1 MLCLPS
7 TGLRGPA
14 WDAELII
21 VGLTRCTCSDLFL
34 LVAPKGG
41 TQWEAEVQDVYL
53 GNPMKG
59 KRRGRIGKKKKSNR
73 DAPHPAWKDAHPG
86 VIPNPHCFG

>member
-7 TGLRGPA
+7 TGLKGPA

-21 VGLTRCTCSDLFL
+21 VELTKSTSSDLFL
-34 LVAPKGG
+34 LVTPKGG

-59 KRRGRIGKKKKSNR
+59 KGGAGLGGRKSQIMM
-73 DAPHPAWKDAHPG
+73 HHIQPG
-86 VIPNPHCFG
+86 RKHAQE

>member
-21 VGLTRCTCSDLFL
+21 VGLSRCTCSDLFL

-59 KRRGRIGKKKKSNR
+59 KRGGRIGKKEKSNC

-86 VIPNPHCFG
+86 VIPNPRCFG

>member
-7 TGLRGPA
+7 TGLKGPA

-21 VGLTRCTCSDLFL
+21 VGLTRSTSSDLFL
-34 LVAPKGG
+34 LVTPKGG

-59 KRRGRIGKKKKSNR
+59 KRGGVQDWEEGKVKS
-73 DAPHPAWKDAHPG
+73 
-86 VIPNPHCFG
+86 

>member
-21 VGLTRCTCSDLFL
+21 IVGLSRCTCSDLFL

-59 KRRGRIGKKKKSNR
+59 NRGAGLGRRKSQIVMHHIQPGRT
-73 DAPHPAWKDAHPG
+73 HTQE
-86 VIPNPHCFG
+86 

>member
-21 VGLTRCTCSDLFL
+21 VGLTRSICSDLFL

-41 TQWEAEVQDVYL
+41 TQWEAEVQDVT
-53 GNPMKG
+53 P
-59 KRRGRIGKKKKSNR
+59 
-73 DAPHPAWKDAHPG
+73 
-86 VIPNPHCFG
+86 

>member
-21 VGLTRCTCSDLFL
+21 VGLTRSTCSDLFL
-34 LVAPKGG
+34 LVTPKGG

-59 KRRGRIGKKKKSNR
+59 KGGGRIGRKEKSNH
-73 DAPHPAWKDAHPG
+73 DAPHPAWKEACPG
-86 VIPNPHCFG
+86 VIPNQHCFR